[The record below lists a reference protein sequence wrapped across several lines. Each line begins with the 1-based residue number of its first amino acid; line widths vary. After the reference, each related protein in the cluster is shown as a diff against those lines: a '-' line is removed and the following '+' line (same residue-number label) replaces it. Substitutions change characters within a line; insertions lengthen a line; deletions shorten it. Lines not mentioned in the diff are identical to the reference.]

1 MGEKKKVSA
10 EKSTG
15 GIRRASIFSKIWRII
30 LVIMIPLTALSVV
43 SIISLNMVYNRYDR
57 SVQNI
62 TAVNSYN
69 LDWEKNMNSTM
80 YYIIVEAN
88 DWDEVSKKKT
98 AENPYYL
105 IEDMR
110 SHFKKLAADNDD
122 PEVNNNLD
130 MIFRV
135 LDNLEKCV
143 DEVVANIH
151 EGGHYDD
158 NIDILKTDI
167 YVMTDMIQENIQNY
181 IYHEAVLMEEARQEI
196 STNVRT
202 LTGTIIVLIVFAF
215 MSSVFFSRRMT
226 HKITDPIFG
235 LVKATKEF
243 AGGDFSVRFESHSN
257 DEIDVLADSFNDMVK
272 EISAL
277 VENVHRDER
286 RMRVLELRILQEQVN
301 PHFLY
306 NSLDAIM
313 WLTEAGEN
321 DLAVRM
327 ISSLSTFFRTGL
339 SKGRDWITVGNEE
352 RHTRSYLEIQQFR
365 YQDILSYEIDIP
377 EGIRGYYM
385 MRLMLQPIVEN
396 ALYHGIKN
404 RRAMG
409 HILVKG
415 EKCGDNLVFTV
426 KDDGIGMKP
435 EELDRMRKL
444 ISGEIRDDSDHG
456 FGVANVEQRIH
467 LRYGSAYGVEVKSEY
482 GVGTEV
488 RVTIPAL
495 KTPGSS
501 EVPALTADYDHGTV
515 QLQKLH
521 EPEGGESGNA
531 E

>member
-1 MGEKKKVSA
+1 MKPDVNKTADSA
-10 EKSTG
+10 
-15 GIRRASIFSKIWRII
+15 RRTSIFSRIWRIV
-30 LVIMIPLTALSVV
+30 LVILIPLTALSVV
-43 SIISLNMVYNRYDR
+43 SIVSLNMVYSRYDR

-69 LDWEKNMNSTM
+69 LDWEKTMNSTM

-88 DWDEVSKKKT
+88 DWENISGEKSTD
-98 AENPYYL
+98 NPYYL

-143 DEVVANIH
+143 DEVVDNIR
-151 EGGHYDD
+151 EGGHYDE
-158 NIDILKTDI
+158 NIEILKTDI

-181 IYHEAVLMEEARQEI
+181 IYHEAALMEETRTQI
-196 STNVRT
+196 SASVHT
-202 LTGTIIVLIVFAF
+202 LTWILIILIAF
-215 MSSVFFSRRMT
+215 SLVSSLFFSRRMT

-235 LVKATKEF
+235 LVKATKKF
-243 AGGDFSVRFESHSN
+243 AGGDFSVRFESHSH
-257 DEIDVLADSFNDMVK
+257 DEIDVLADSFNDMVR

-277 VENVHRDER
+277 VENVHRDEK

-306 NSLDAIM
+306 NTLDAIM

-339 SKGRDWITVGNEE
+339 SKGRDWITVGDEE
-352 RHTRSYLEIQQFR
+352 SHTRSYLEIQQFR

-377 EGIRGYYM
+377 EEIRGYYM

-409 HILVKG
+409 HILVRG
-415 EKCGDNLVFTV
+415 EKKEDSLVFTV
-426 KDDGIGMKP
+426 RDDGIGMKP
-435 EELDRMRKL
+435 EELEHMRKL
-444 ISGEIRDDSDHG
+444 ISGEVSDESEHG
-456 FGVANVEQRIH
+456 FGIANVEQRIH
-467 LRYGSAYGVEVKSEY
+467 LRYGTAYGIEVESQY

-495 KTPGSS
+495 TVPGSS
-501 EVPALTADYDHGTV
+501 EAVPALSEPDSPNQQHGR
-515 QLQKLH
+515 
-521 EPEGGESGNA
+521 GGENGHV